1 MQHYSIINEMI
12 GRQQMQKEKVE
23 SNDSEEEEFM
33 AGQGT
38 EEKSRSTSDCRETC
52 PRTID

>member
-1 MQHYSIINEMI
+1 
-12 GRQQMQKEKVE
+12 
-23 SNDSEEEEFM
+23 M

-52 PRTID
+52 PRTMDWLRQLSQKPKLLP